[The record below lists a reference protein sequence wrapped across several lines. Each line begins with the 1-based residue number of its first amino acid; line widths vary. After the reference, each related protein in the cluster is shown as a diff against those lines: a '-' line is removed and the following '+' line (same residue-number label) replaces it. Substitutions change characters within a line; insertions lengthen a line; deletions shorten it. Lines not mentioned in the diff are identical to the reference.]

1 MRWLRVLCRRA
12 EQLREKFCFTCT
24 CTRCT
29 VEASPPPAGL
39 DSDNAVP
46 YAPAWFL
53 SAMAP
58 AELPDEASFEE
69 VTRAM
74 GQIRSALAEL
84 VEQAQDLFVRQGRA
98 QEAWTVLESGL
109 LKASCLHKTQWPP

>member
-1 MRWLRVLCRRA
+1 MLWVLCRRA
-12 EQLREKFCFTCT
+12 EQLQGKFCLTCT
-24 CTRCT
+24 CTRCAA
-29 VEASPPPAGL
+29 EASPPSAGL
-39 DSDNAVP
+39 DTDNAAH

-58 AELPDEASFEE
+58 VGLPDEAPFDE
-69 VTRAM
+69 VARAM
-74 GQIRSALAEL
+74 CQIRSALAEL
-84 VEQAQDLFVRQGRA
+84 VKQAQDLFVLQGKS

>member
-1 MRWLRVLCRRA
+1 
-12 EQLREKFCFTCT
+12 
-24 CTRCT
+24 
-29 VEASPPPAGL
+29 
-39 DSDNAVP
+39 
-46 YAPAWFL
+46 
-53 SAMAP
+53 MAP
-58 AELPDEASFEE
+58 AKLPDEAPFEE